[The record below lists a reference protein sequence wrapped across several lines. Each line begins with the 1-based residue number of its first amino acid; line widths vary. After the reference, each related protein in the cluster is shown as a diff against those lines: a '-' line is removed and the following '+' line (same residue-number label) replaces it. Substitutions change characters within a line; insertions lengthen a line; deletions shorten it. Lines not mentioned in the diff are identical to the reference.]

1 VTDLDINHDVIGLL
15 SAVPYFAELDTA
27 TLDTIAR
34 STIRQDYATGQVVF
48 LESEECIGL
57 YIVHEGWLKVVK
69 LSPAGREQIL
79 HFVGPGDTFNE
90 ISVLAAVPNPATVV
104 ALEATTV
111 SIVPQDIVLRL
122 IDDHVGLA
130 RGIIQNLAGRLLN
143 LVGLVEDLSLRS
155 VEARLARVLLEN
167 AEAGVLQRRRWA
179 TQAEMAA
186 RLGTVPDVLS
196 RVLRGLVEAGLIQ
209 IERREIR
216 IIDPE
221 GLAARARADNEPK

>member
-1 VTDLDINHDVIGLL
+1 MSKLDANHKVIGLL
-15 SAVPYFAELDTA
+15 SAVPYFVDLDRA
-27 TLDTIAR
+27 TLETIAQ
-34 STIRQDYATGQVVF
+34 STARQDYTTGQIVF
-48 LESEECIGL
+48 LEGEACIGL

-79 HFVGPGDTFNE
+79 HFVGPGETFNE
-90 ISVLAAVPNPATVV
+90 ISVLAAVPNPATVI
-104 ALEATTV
+104 ALEATTL
-111 SIVPQDIVLRL
+111 SIVPRDIVIQL
-122 IDDHVGLA
+122 IDEHAGLA

-167 AEAGVLQRRRWA
+167 ATEGVLQRRRWA

-186 RLGTVPDVLS
+186 RLGTVPDVLN
-196 RVLRGLVEAGLIQ
+196 RALRGLVEAGLIQ

-216 IIDPE
+216 ILDPT
-221 GLAARARADNEPK
+221 GLEAKASPDN

>member
-1 VTDLDINHDVIGLL
+1 MSNLDINQNVIDLL
-15 SAVPYFAELDTA
+15 AAVPYFAGLDRA
-27 TLDTIAR
+27 ALETIAR
-34 STIRQDYATGQVVF
+34 STIRQDYTTSQMVF
-48 LESEECIGL
+48 LEGEECIGL

-79 HFVGPGDTFNE
+79 HFVGPGETFNE
-90 ISVLAAVPNPATVV
+90 ISVLAVVPNPATVI

-111 SIVPQDIVLRL
+111 SIVPRDIMLKL
-122 IDDHVGLA
+122 IDEHAGLA

-167 AEAGVLQRRRWA
+167 AAAGVLQRRRWA

-186 RLGTVPDVLS
+186 RLGTVPDVLN
-196 RVLRGLVEAGLIQ
+196 RGLRSLVEAGLIQ

-216 IIDPE
+216 ILDPE
-221 GLAARARADNEPK
+221 GLEAKARHDN